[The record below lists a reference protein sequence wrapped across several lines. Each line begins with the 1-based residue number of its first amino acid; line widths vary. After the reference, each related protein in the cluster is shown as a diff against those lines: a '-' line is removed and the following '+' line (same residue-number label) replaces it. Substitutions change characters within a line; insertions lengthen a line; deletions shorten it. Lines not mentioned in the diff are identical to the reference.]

1 MDKSNL
7 ISIFSKEN
15 ATNLLNLILVILIAG
30 AGYFFNTK
38 NNNENLKSQ
47 NNSTNSIKIDTESN
61 VDSDFIVV
69 DISGAVKNPGVYQL
83 APNSRIID
91 VIEKAGGFTETA
103 DLKSIEKNI
112 NKAQKISDGQKI
124 YIPDIADNLL
134 TNQDISSKSSE
145 VIKKSVNINKST
157 RAELIALPEIGEVT
171 ADKIIANR
179 PYFELEDLVKK
190 GCLRQ
195 NQLDKIRDLISI

>member
-30 AGYFFNTK
+30 AGYFFYTK

-61 VDSDFIVV
+61 VGSDFIVV

-134 TNQDISSKSSE
+134 TNQGISSKSSE